1 MSDLIVDGK
10 SNWWTDKIVPILV
23 TIILSSIVTT
33 VGTIVYTTGGKIVTS
48 GETTVALSVQVQ
60 ELKEQNRNQTIEIK
74 DNSKILQD
82 IYVKQG
88 AAYTRDE
95 AQRALDQIT
104 RLIRGIEE
112 RIDAT
117 TRRLETMDN
126 RLGTFESRLNALEVQ
141 QRISSQ
147 YILDKSRPR
156 P

>member
-1 MSDLIVDGK
+1 MSDLIADK
-10 SNWWTDKIVPILV
+10 PSWWVDKIVPIIV
-23 TIILSSIVTT
+23 TILLSSILTT

-48 GETTVALSVQVQ
+48 GETTVALSIQVQ
-60 ELKEQNRNQTIEIK
+60 ELKEQNRNQIVEIK
-74 DNSKILQD
+74 DNSKLLQD

-147 YILDKSRPR
+147 YFLDQNKKK
-156 P
+156 